1 MKTQVLAFFINL
13 PKSKSDQF
21 NKAFQLYRKCPG
33 KSLAQEGFYN
43 RAGFSPNN
51 LETILYDLKKLAGV
65 SDSEIRN
72 AKAKGI
78 KVDKTFTKDELK
90 QAVKSFKTLSENDK
104 ERIEASKKAL
114 LKEFGATNAEEV
126 FTKAPDFVKEEFKL
140 KDEFPFLKE
149 DDCPDEFYILVG
161 KKFNHYDAYVAAHKD
176 LLVTISDTE
185 NDADPIALTQ
195 EEINALARKAVE
207 NFVVNQQ
214 IWEELNHYKETG
226 KVLGKHPVF
235 VEYKLKEKVDNLTVE
250 EVTKRVSLLDSYI
263 RRDTKKLEK
272 AQKAK
277 NKADIEKFEAKVLE
291 WQTEL
296 KMIKKKF
303 NFKDE

>member
-1 MKTQVLAFFINL
+1 MKSQVLAFFVNL
-13 PKSKSDQF
+13 PKSKEAQF
-21 NKAFQLYRKCPG
+21 NEAFKLFRKCPG
-33 KSLAQEGFYN
+33 KSLAQEGFFN
-43 RAGFSPNN
+43 RSGYSPNN
-51 LETILYDLKKLAGV
+51 LESLFYDLKKLV
-65 SDSEIRN
+65 DLKNVEIKN
-72 AKAKGI
+72 AKKKI
-78 KVDKTFTKDELK
+78 VKVDDKALKESDE
-90 QAVKSFKTLSENDK
+90 Q
-104 ERIEASKKAL
+104 RIEASKKAL
-114 LKEFGATNAEEV
+114 LKEVGAKNKEEI

-149 DDCPDEFYILVG
+149 ENCPDEFYILVG
-161 KKFNHYDAYVAAHKD
+161 KKFNHYDAYVEAHKD

-185 NDADPIALTQ
+185 DDAAPIPLKQ
-195 EEINALARKAVE
+195 EEINALAKKAVE

-214 IWEELNHYKETG
+214 IWDELNHYKETG

-235 VEYKLKEKVDNLTVE
+235 VEYKLKEKVESLTVE
-250 EVTKRVSLLDSYI
+250 DVTKRVTLLDGYI

-272 AQKAK
+272 AQKSK
-277 NKADIEKFEAKVLE
+277 NKNDIEKFEAKVLE

>member
-1 MKTQVLAFFINL
+1 MKTQVLAFFIHL

-51 LETILYDLKKLAGV
+51 LETILYDLKKMAGV

-78 KVDKTFTKDELK
+78 KIDKPITES
-90 QAVKSFKTLSENDK
+90 QK
-104 ERIEASKKAL
+104 ESIEASKKAI
-114 LKEFGATNAEEV
+114 LKEFGATNKEEV

-149 DDCPDEFYILVG
+149 EDCPDEFYILVG

-176 LLVTISDTE
+176 LLVTIPDTE
-185 NDADPIALTQ
+185 EDAAPIPLTQ
-195 EEINALARKAVE
+195 EEINTLAKKAVE

-214 IWEELNHYKETG
+214 IWDELNHYKETG

-235 VEYKLKEKVDNLTVE
+235 VEYKLKEKVGNLTVE
-250 EVTKRVSLLDSYI
+250 DVTKRVSLLDGYI

-272 AQKAK
+272 AQKSK

>member
-65 SDSEIRN
+65 SDSDIRN

-78 KVDKTFTKDELK
+78 KVDKPITES
-90 QAVKSFKTLSENDK
+90 QK
-104 ERIEASKKAL
+104 ESIEASKKAIVN
-114 LKEFGATNAEEV
+114 EFGATNAEEV
-126 FTKAPDFVKEEFKL
+126 FTKAPDFVKQEFKL

-149 DDCPDEFYILVG
+149 EDCPDEFYILVG
-161 KKFNHYDAYVAAHKD
+161 KKFNHYDAYVEAHKD
-176 LLVTISDTE
+176 LLVTIPDTE
-185 NDADPIALTQ
+185 EDAAPIPLTQ
-195 EEINALARKAVE
+195 EEINALAKKAVE

-214 IWEELNHYKETG
+214 IWDELNHYKETG

-235 VEYKLKEKVDNLTVE
+235 VEYKLKEKVESLTVE
-250 EVTKRVSLLDSYI
+250 DVTKRVANLEGYI
-263 RRDTKKLEK
+263 RRDAKKLEK
-272 AQKAK
+272 AEEKK
-277 NKADIEKFEAKVLE
+277 NKADIEKFKAKVLE
-291 WQTEL
+291 WETEL

>member
-1 MKTQVLAFFINL
+1 MKTQVLAFFIDL

-51 LETILYDLKKLAGV
+51 LETILYDLKKLVGV

-72 AKAKGI
+72 AKAKSI
-78 KVDKTFTKDELK
+78 KVDKPITDSQKQSIESAKKELI
-90 QAVKSFKTLSENDK
+90 K
-104 ERIEASKKAL
+104 EV
-114 LKEFGATNAEEV
+114 GATNAEEV

-149 DDCPDEFYILVG
+149 EDCPDEFYILVG
-161 KKFNHYDAYVAAHKD
+161 KKFNHYDAYVDACKD
-176 LLVTISDTE
+176 LLVTIPDTE
-185 NDADPIALTQ
+185 EDVDPISLTQ
-195 EEINALARKAVE
+195 EEINALAKKAVE

-214 IWEELNHYKETG
+214 IWDELNHYKETG

-235 VEYKLKEKVDNLTVE
+235 VEYKLKEKVDSLTVE
-250 EVTKRVSLLDSYI
+250 DVTKRVTLLDSYI